1 MSAGHRTGR
10 GRWLAAATTSRLRP
24 DRPHHPLVKLV
35 TRLVTAQAAVAAAI
49 GLSYSR
55 RHVPSIII
63 ALMLVVALLG
73 LAALTRSGTHAA
85 WVSAIG
91 FESAFVMFGLIR
103 FFSSR
108 YLGGTLFGMISLGVL
123 LHPVVARA
131 FSAVP
136 GPAERPGEA
145 RPALADA
152 DADVLGDGVTG

>member
-1 MSAGHRTGR
+1 
-10 GRWLAAATTSRLRP
+10 
-24 DRPHHPLVKLV
+24 VKLV
-35 TRLVTAQAAVAAAI
+35 TRLVTAQAAAAAAI

-55 RHVPSIII
+55 RHVPSVIIT
-63 ALMLVVALLG
+63 LMLVVALLG

-91 FESAFVMFGLIR
+91 LESALVMFGLIR

-123 LHPVVARA
+123 LHPAVARA
-131 FSAVP
+131 FSEVP

-145 RPALADA
+145 RPALSDADA
-152 DADVLGDGVTG
+152 DALGDGVTG

>member
-1 MSAGHRTGR
+1 VSAGHRAGR
-10 GRWLAAATTSRLRP
+10 GRRIAAAAGSRLRP
-24 DRPHHPLVKLV
+24 DRSRPLVKLV

-63 ALMLVVALLG
+63 TLMLVVALLG

-91 FESAFVMFGLIR
+91 LESAFVMFGLIR
-103 FFSSR
+103 FFSTR
-108 YLGGTLFGMISLGVL
+108 YLGGTLFGMIGLGVL
-123 LHPVVARA
+123 LHPAVARA
-131 FSAVP
+131 FSEVP

-152 DADVLGDGVTG
+152 EADALGDGVTG